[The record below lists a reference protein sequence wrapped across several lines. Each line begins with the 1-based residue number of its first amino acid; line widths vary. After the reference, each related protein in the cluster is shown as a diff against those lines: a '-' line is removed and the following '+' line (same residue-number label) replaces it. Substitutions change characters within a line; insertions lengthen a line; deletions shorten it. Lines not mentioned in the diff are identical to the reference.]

1 MSKGNAV
8 RPGRARLA
16 APGIPLARNC
26 GYVAIGH
33 LSSVSSG
40 VVNGGD
46 DRTAGSRPG
55 IRATINARL
64 EEVSFRTGIAAG
76 AATLLV
82 VAAAAAAVVITV
94 LPSQGSP
101 VNRAAG
107 APAAASSPA
116 APSAP
121 ATVPSAVPTPPT
133 PSGHTPS
140 ASSSSAARAAGSQPS
155 AQSSQY
161 SPDAS
166 PATRDNAATENFGG
180 RASGGGM
187 PASRWPNRWGG
198 SPRYGRTGV
207 FTEALWRPAP
217 RVRFGGMAGR

>member
-64 EEVSFRTGIAAG
+64 EEVSFRTGVVAG

-82 VAAAAAAVVITV
+82 IAAAAAAVVITV

-107 APAAASSPA
+107 APVAASSPA
-116 APSAP
+116 AHTVP
-121 ATVPSAVPTPPT
+121 ATVPSAPASPTPP
-133 PSGHTPS
+133 GHTPT
-140 ASSSSAARAAGSQPS
+140 ASSSPAAPAARSQPS
-155 AQSSQY
+155 AQASEY
-161 SPDAS
+161 SPDAY
-166 PATRDNAATENFGG
+166 PAARDNAAVANSGG
-180 RASGGGM
+180 RAQVGGM
-187 PASRWPNRWGG
+187 PASRRPIQWGG

-207 FTEALWRPAP
+207 FTGALWRPAP